1 MSTAIT
7 QEALVAPDSQMPGI
21 AKAVLPMHI
30 YNLCLRR
37 SKLPAL
43 VLDIRS
49 SQDFDMLHIVDS
61 CSCPVGSPN
70 VNFEDIERTLAA
82 SPAVLQ
88 RVQNRQN
95 VAVAVVSHIPPHLQ
109 RNLSFNLCIRSATT
123 FQLSKQ

>member
-7 QEALVAPDSQMPGI
+7 QEALAAPDTQMPGI
-21 AKAVLPMHI
+21 ARAVLPMHI

-49 SQDFDMLHIVDS
+49 SQDFDMMHIVDS
-61 CSCPVGSPN
+61 FSCPVESPN
-70 VNFEDIERTLAA
+70 VNFEDLERTLAA
-82 SPAVLQ
+82 APVVLQ

-95 VAVAVVSHIPPHLQ
+95 VAVAVVSHIFPHLQ
-109 RNLSFNLCIRSATT
+109 HNISFILCIRSATM
-123 FQLSKQ
+123 FQLSRL